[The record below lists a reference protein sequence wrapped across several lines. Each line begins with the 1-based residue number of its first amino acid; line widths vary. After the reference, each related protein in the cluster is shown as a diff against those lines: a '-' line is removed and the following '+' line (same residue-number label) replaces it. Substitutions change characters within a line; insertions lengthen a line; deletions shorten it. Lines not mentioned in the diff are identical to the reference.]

1 MLGIIAGSGLQRL
14 THLENVRRE
23 IVRTPFGEPSCAV
36 TLGELAG
43 VEVAFINRHGYG
55 HTLAPHQINFR
66 ANIWAMQKI
75 GVTNVCAVGSVGSLS
90 EDIQPG
96 QLVVLSDMLDYT
108 QGRKNTY
115 YEGPDYPIVYTDM
128 SEPFDG
134 ATRDHLICSAQGL
147 GIDLIQDAVYACTD
161 GPRLETRAEV
171 RRMVGDGADVV
182 GMTLVPEVILA
193 KELALDYAA
202 ITVCTNYAAG
212 VGQTR
217 AHDLKQ
223 WRELRERSLA
233 QVEHVL
239 LSWVSLQDKAC
250 AMTEGQ

>member
-1 MLGIIAGSGLQRL
+1 
-14 THLENVRRE
+14 
-23 IVRTPFGEPSCAV
+23 
-36 TLGELAG
+36 
-43 VEVAFINRHGYG
+43 
-55 HTLAPHQINFR
+55 
-66 ANIWAMQKI
+66 
-75 GVTNVCAVGSVGSLS
+75 
-90 EDIQPG
+90 
-96 QLVVLSDMLDYT
+96 
-108 QGRKNTY
+108 
-115 YEGPDYPIVYTDM
+115 M

-134 ATRDHLICSAQGL
+134 ATRDHLICSAKGL
-147 GIDLIQDAVYACTD
+147 GIELIQDAVYACTD
-161 GPRLETRAEV
+161 GSRLETRAEV

-223 WRELRERSLA
+223 WRELRERSLS

-239 LSWVSLQDKAC
+239 LNWVTLQDKAC
-250 AMTEGQ
+250 ALVEGQ

>member
-14 THLENVRRE
+14 SQLENVRRE

-36 TLGELAG
+36 TLGELSG

-66 ANIWAMQKI
+66 ANIWALQKI
-75 GVTNVCAVGSVGSLS
+75 GVTNLCAVGSVGSLV

-96 QLVVLSDMLDYT
+96 QLVVLSDILDYT

-128 SEPFDG
+128 SEPF
-134 ATRDHLICSAQGL
+134 H
-147 GIDLIQDAVYACTD
+147 

-223 WRELRERSLA
+223 WRELRERSLT
-233 QVEHVL
+233 QVERL
-239 LSWVSLQDKAC
+239 LFDWVQLQERSC
-250 AMTEGQ
+250 TPETV

>member
-75 GVTNVCAVGSVGSLS
+75 GVTNVCAVGSVGSLR

-115 YEGPDYPIVYTDM
+115 YEEDYPIVYTDM

-134 ATRDHLICSAQGL
+134 ATRDHLICSAKGL
-147 GIDLIQDAVYACTD
+147 GIELIQDAVYACTD

-223 WRELRERSLA
+223 WRELRERSLS

-239 LSWVSLQDKAC
+239 LNWVTLQDKAC
-250 AMTEGQ
+250 ALVEGQ

>member
-23 IVRTPFGEPSCAV
+23 VVRTPFGEPSCAV

-75 GVTNVCAVGSVGSLS
+75 GVTNVCAVGSVGSLR

-134 ATRDHLICSAQGL
+134 ATRDHLICSAKGL
-147 GIDLIQDAVYACTD
+147 GIELIQDAVYACTD

-223 WRELRERSLA
+223 WRELRERSLG

-239 LSWVSLQDKAC
+239 LNWVTLQDKAC
-250 AMTEGQ
+250 ALVEGQ

>member
-1 MLGIIAGSGLQRL
+1 
-14 THLENVRRE
+14 
-23 IVRTPFGEPSCAV
+23 
-36 TLGELAG
+36 
-43 VEVAFINRHGYG
+43 
-55 HTLAPHQINFR
+55 
-66 ANIWAMQKI
+66 
-75 GVTNVCAVGSVGSLS
+75 
-90 EDIQPG
+90 
-96 QLVVLSDMLDYT
+96 
-108 QGRKNTY
+108 
-115 YEGPDYPIVYTDM
+115 M
-128 SEPFDG
+128 SEQFDG

>member
-75 GVTNVCAVGSVGSLS
+75 GVTNVCAVGSVGSLR

-134 ATRDHLICSAQGL
+134 ATRDHLICSAKGL

>member
-14 THLENVRRE
+14 TQLENVRRE

-66 ANIWAMQKI
+66 ANIWALQKI
-75 GVTNVCAVGSVGSLS
+75 GVTNICAVGSVGSLV
-90 EDIQPG
+90 EAIQPG
-96 QLVVLSDMLDYT
+96 QLVVLSDILDYT

-128 SEPFDG
+128 SEPFHG
-134 ATRDHLICSAQGL
+134 ATRDNLICSGQKL
-147 GIDLIQDAVYACTD
+147 GIELVQDAVYACTD

-171 RRMVGDGADVV
+171 RRMAGDGADVV

-223 WRELRERSLA
+223 WRELRERSLT
-233 QVEHVL
+233 QVERL
-239 LSWVSLQDKAC
+239 LFDWVQLQERSC
-250 AMTEGQ
+250 TPETV